1 MENIKKVKHLWLE
14 GTDLHIVFYDGVHVL
29 LSDAVIVA
37 HSIRG
42 ELYNSDGCVVA
53 TVSDVTTAQ
62 SGE

>member
-1 MENIKKVKHLWLE
+1 MDNIKKVKHLWLE
-14 GTDLHIVFYDGVHVL
+14 GTDLHIVFNDGTHAL
-29 LSDAVIVA
+29 FSDVVIIA

-53 TVSDVTTAQ
+53 TVSDVTAQ